1 MCSFCA
7 TVPQKSAKH
16 ASHSSSLSFW
26 GTGRFKCTNPLNSAA
41 QNMKEK
47 TPFYFNLHTLAY
59 LASQLGSPDAKAPAQ
74 RYPQA
79 QTGKRAGQG
88 CRALLPVPPSLLA
101 QFLLAA
107 QEPQGKPSLLF
118 LGLQPGTPA
127 CSHLPQPLGHQGNKI
142 F

>member
-1 MCSFCA
+1 MMCSFCTA
-7 TVPQKSAKH
+7 VPQKSAKH

-26 GTGRFKCTNPLNSAA
+26 GAGRFKRTNPLNSAA
-41 QNMKEK
+41 QSMKEK

-88 CRALLPVPPSLLA
+88 CQFLPPS
-101 QFLLAA
+101 
-107 QEPQGKPSLLF
+107 
-118 LGLQPGTPA
+118 GTPGEA
-127 CSHLPQPLGHQGNKI
+127 LTPFPRATARHPSMFPPSTTSGTPRKQNLLTPVYRDKNE
-142 F
+142 